1 MIHIPRFMV
10 RFSKFIFLA
19 ILPFLGISVSI
30 AQNIS
35 GIEQNLRQDIGALAH
50 DSMFGREAGSP
61 YELMAATY
69 IAESFKKS
77 GLVPY
82 HSNDGSYLKKFN
94 FQNYQFQEGKL
105 TINGIKYK
113 SGVDFGAV
121 AGSADGEIN
130 DVEIYDSETIDLK
143 DATGKAILF
152 DLKGRK
158 KMSQKAIRQKLDS
171 IESIDGQGVA
181 AIILYNGKNSEFR
194 NLLFYADSTSDYNVP
209 VVYVSLSLANQIKKM
224 EHPSVD
230 IQVKINRVRPV
241 AYNVAGYLHRGAA
254 KTIVIGA
261 HYDHVGTP
269 GVKDPKAGEPRIHN
283 GADDNASGTAAIME
297 IARWASVQP
306 DLKYNFLFLAFGAE
320 EKGLLGS
327 KNFCNSDDFRK
338 EDIAWML
345 NLDMVGR
352 FNWNGKNNLF
362 VLGIGS
368 SRTWNKVL
376 KSMGKGD
383 FKLKKT
389 KGAPAF
395 SDHHPF
401 LEKGIP
407 VIYFTTGL
415 HDDYHKPADDAE
427 WINYNGE
434 AHIVDYLQTL
444 ILKMQSVAPPEF
456 KKISF
461 FHQVGAVFKIF
472 IFK

>member
-1 MIHIPRFMV
+1 MMSY
-10 RFSKFIFLA
+10 SKLFFL
-19 ILPFLGISVSI
+19 LLLSF
-30 AQNIS
+30 S
-35 GIEQNLRQDIGALAH
+35 GIRISFAQDISDIEKHLRQDIGALAH
-50 DSMFGREAGSP
+50 DSMFGREAGTP
-61 YELMAATY
+61 YELVAATY
-69 IAESFKKS
+69 IAESFQKS

-82 HSNDGSYLKKFN
+82 HSIDGTYLKKFN

-105 TINGIKYK
+105 AINGIQYK

-130 DVEIYDSETIDLK
+130 EVEIYDSESTDLK

-171 IESIDGQGVA
+171 VESIAGQGVA

-194 NLLFYADSTSDYNVP
+194 NLLFFADSTSDYKVP
-209 VVYVSLSLANQIKKM
+209 VVYVSMNLANQIKKLD
-224 EHPSVD
+224 HPKATLL
-230 IQVKINRVRPV
+230 VKINRTRPA
-241 AYNVAGYLHRGAA
+241 AYNVAGYLNKGMA
-254 KTIVIGA
+254 KTIIVGA

-269 GVKDPKAGEPRIHN
+269 GVKDPKVGEPRIHN

-297 IARWASVQP
+297 LARWASVQP
-306 DLKYNFLFLAFGAE
+306 DLKYNVLFIAFGAE
-320 EKGLLGS
+320 EKGLIGS
-327 KNFCNSDDFRK
+327 KNFCNSPDFRK
-338 EDIAWML
+338 EEIAWML

-362 VLGIGS
+362 VLGLGS

-383 FKLKKT
+383 FKFKKT

-415 HDDYHKPADDAE
+415 HDDYHKPIDDAE

-444 ILKMQSVAPPEF
+444 ILKMQSVPSPEF